1 MKVKHEGKTINST
14 KVNWN
19 EDELYI
25 YIYKKKTGENFYW
38 NCCHITG

>member
-25 YIYKKKTGENFYW
+25 YIYKKKLEKTSIE
-38 NCCHITG
+38 IVVT

>member
-1 MKVKHEGKTINST
+1 MKVKYEGKTINST

-25 YIYKKKTGENFYW
+25 YIKKKLEKTSIE
-38 NCCHITG
+38 IVVT

>member
-25 YIYKKKTGENFYW
+25 YKKKKLEKTSIE
-38 NCCHITG
+38 IVVT

>member
-25 YIYKKKTGENFYW
+25 YIKKKLEKTSIE
-38 NCCHITG
+38 IVVT